1 LRQKVPKVKPD
12 VQTRNIGVLDAP
24 DARDII
30 RAALTTAMRMWEISR
45 LPTDQSAAGRGRPPS
60 TRYTA
65 RAMIRAGTSRG
76 ARELCTPA

>member
-1 LRQKVPKVKPD
+1 VGDGCIGVFEQIACGARDAAAKGTKVKPD

-45 LPTDQSAAGRGRPPS
+45 LPTDQSAQGCS
-60 TRYTA
+60 V
-65 RAMIRAGTSRG
+65 
-76 ARELCTPA
+76 L